1 MDMASK
7 LFTFTLSA
15 EAANSAGGSHHSH
28 PSRPQLWRTG
38 RALGCRLACT
48 DVSKTKQEEGDRT
61 SRETQAGIGHSA
73 AAHRGGHNAGSVLV
87 HAGRLISADD
97 TVCPRPRCLGR
108 DLLFAV
114 LHLRSSASCR
124 HEMGVSRTVTAV
136 TVDVGI
142 GGWCGCPPVAFG
154 GVGKFGRSALY
165 CDHGR
170 PRHD

>member
-73 AAHRGGHNAGSVLV
+73 AAHRGGHVQNMMKAMAREPRRRRRCNVALLPRTSRGPGPV
-87 HAGRLISADD
+87 GRGGIRQCMAWQAHPCGCARPMPVCAPWPRACYVGGQRARELKVSAD
-97 TVCPRPRCLGR
+97 
-108 DLLFAV
+108 A
-114 LHLRSSASCR
+114 
-124 HEMGVSRTVTAV
+124 
-136 TVDVGI
+136 
-142 GGWCGCPPVAFG
+142 
-154 GVGKFGRSALY
+154 
-165 CDHGR
+165 HGAA
-170 PRHD
+170 